1 MSLTNTFEEKKEEFN
16 KELDQLFPNSDL
28 TITYTRK
35 TNEVDIYGTM
45 HPMDLYYMML
55 FNESWI
61 NKKLRPFIRADWR
74 TYRMNPSYAKVTGP
88 MKFAS
93 SDNTV
98 DQMAPCLDIREF
110 DPDEIKPL
118 RRKNPTGAFM
128 SGFYCIIMALK
139 QYYYNIL
146 ISNDMDFMD
155 ILVNLNRRVRELSS
169 TGEKAEAEKT
179 APKYTCIITSEADLP
194 DKQLDYFS
202 DNPWDGNLEEVI
214 MFNTIGELFQ
224 HDVEGLFYQ
233 LYENEHGTR
242 LGYGMVDPDYP
253 AADIQDF
260 EKKSEKKEQ
269 KLEPCLIRGK
279 NTFHVGDK
287 VIHFKW
293 ELNSEHTDN
302 YIYEITGFPKNTE
315 TEEQYVAYRSV
326 ADPSK
331 EWVRPIMEFL
341 SEVDHQKYP
350 EIKQKYRF
358 VKY

>member
-1 MSLTNTFEEKKEEFN
+1 
-16 KELDQLFPNSDL
+16 
-28 TITYTRK
+28 
-35 TNEVDIYGTM
+35 
-45 HPMDLYYMML
+45 
-55 FNESWI
+55 
-61 NKKLRPFIRADWR
+61 
-74 TYRMNPSYAKVTGP
+74 
-88 MKFAS
+88 
-93 SDNTV
+93 
-98 DQMAPCLDIREF
+98 
-110 DPDEIKPL
+110 
-118 RRKNPTGAFM
+118 
-128 SGFYCIIMALK
+128 
-139 QYYYNIL
+139 
-146 ISNDMDFMD
+146 MDFMD
-155 ILVNLNRRVRELSS
+155 NLVNLNRRIRKLSS
-169 TGEKAEAEKT
+169 TGENVEVEKN

-194 DKQLDYFS
+194 DKQLDYFA
-202 DNPWDGNLEEVI
+202 DNPWDGDLHEVI
-214 MFNTIGELFQ
+214 TFNTIGELFQ

-253 AADIQDF
+253 ATDIQDF

-269 KLEPCLIRGK
+269 KTEPYLVRDK

-293 ELNSEHTDN
+293 ETNKDHAND

-326 ADPSK
+326 VDLSK

>member
-1 MSLTNTFEEKKEEFN
+1 MSLVETFEKKKIEFI
-16 KELDQLFPNSDL
+16 KELKQLFPNSDL
-28 TITYTRK
+28 MITYTRK
-35 TNEVDIYGTM
+35 TDEVDIYGIM
-45 HPMDLYYMML
+45 RPMDLYYMML
-55 FNESWI
+55 FNENWI
-61 NKKLRPFIRADWR
+61 NKNLRPFIREDWK
-74 TYRMNPSYAKVTGP
+74 TYRMAPAYTKITGP
-88 MKFAS
+88 MRFAS

-98 DQMAPCLDIREF
+98 NQMTSCLDVRVF
-110 DPDEIKPL
+110 DPDEKKPL
-118 RRKNPTGAFM
+118 RRKNPTDAFM

-139 QYYYNIL
+139 RYYYNIL
-146 ISNDMDFMD
+146 ISNNMDFMD
-155 ILVNLNRRVRELSS
+155 NLVNLNRRIRELSS
-169 TGEKAEAEKT
+169 TGENVEVEKT

-194 DKQLDYFS
+194 DKQLDYFA
-202 DNPWDGNLEEVI
+202 DNPWDGDLHEVI
-214 MFNTIGELFQ
+214 TFNTIGELFQ

-269 KLEPCLIRGK
+269 KLELCLIRGK

-331 EWVRPIMEFL
+331 EWVRPIMEFM

>member
-1 MSLTNTFEEKKEEFN
+1 MSLTNTFEEKE
-16 KELDQLFPNSDL
+16 
-28 TITYTRK
+28 
-35 TNEVDIYGTM
+35 
-45 HPMDLYYMML
+45 
-55 FNESWI
+55 
-61 NKKLRPFIRADWR
+61 
-74 TYRMNPSYAKVTGP
+74 
-88 MKFAS
+88 
-93 SDNTV
+93 
-98 DQMAPCLDIREF
+98 
-110 DPDEIKPL
+110 
-118 RRKNPTGAFM
+118 
-128 SGFYCIIMALK
+128 
-139 QYYYNIL
+139 NI
-146 ISNDMDFMD
+146 
-155 ILVNLNRRVRELSS
+155 
-169 TGEKAEAEKT
+169 EAEKT

-202 DNPWDGNLEEVI
+202 DNPWDGDIEEVI

-260 EKKSEKKEQ
+260 EKKSVKKEQ

-293 ELNSEHTDN
+293 ELNSEHADN

>member
-1 MSLTNTFEEKKEEFN
+1 MSLVETFEKKKDEFI
-16 KELDQLFPNSDL
+16 KELEQLFPNSDL
-28 TITYTRK
+28 MITYTRK
-35 TNEVDIYGTM
+35 ADEVDIYGTM

-55 FNESWI
+55 FNENWI
-61 NKKLRPFIRADWR
+61 NKKLRPFIREDWK
-74 TYRMNPSYAKVTGP
+74 TYRMNPDYAKITGP
-88 MKFAS
+88 MRFAS
-93 SDNTV
+93 SDNSV
-98 DQMAPCLDIREF
+98 NQMTSCLDVRVF
-110 DPDEIKPL
+110 DPDEKKPL
-118 RRKNPTGAFM
+118 RRKNPTDAFM
-128 SGFYCIIMALK
+128 FGFYCIIMALK
-139 QYYYNIL
+139 RYYYNIL
-146 ISNDMDFMD
+146 ISNNMDFMD
-155 ILVNLNRRVRELSS
+155 NLVNLNRRIRKLSS
-169 TGEKAEAEKT
+169 TGENVEVEKT

-194 DKQLDYFS
+194 DKQLDYFA
-202 DNPWDGNLEEVI
+202 DNPWDGDLHEVI
-214 MFNTIGELFQ
+214 TFNTIGELFQ

-253 AADIQDF
+253 ATDIQDF

-269 KLEPCLIRGK
+269 KTEPCLVRDK

>member
-1 MSLTNTFEEKKEEFN
+1 M
-16 KELDQLFPNSDL
+16 Q
-28 TITYTRK
+28 IYTDYIDM
-35 TNEVDIYGTM
+35 VVCFCIY
-45 HPMDLYYMML
+45 
-55 FNESWI
+55 
-61 NKKLRPFIRADWR
+61 LRSHLAW
-74 TYRMNPSYAKVTGP
+74 
-88 MKFAS
+88 
-93 SDNTV
+93 
-98 DQMAPCLDIREF
+98 
-110 DPDEIKPL
+110 
-118 RRKNPTGAFM
+118 
-128 SGFYCIIMALK
+128 
-139 QYYYNIL
+139 
-146 ISNDMDFMD
+146 
-155 ILVNLNRRVRELSS
+155 VRELKSRHGS
-169 TGEKAEAEKT
+169 GKN

-194 DKQLDYFS
+194 DKQLDYFA
-202 DNPWDGNLEEVI
+202 DNPWDGDLHEVI
-214 MFNTIGELFQ
+214 TFNTIGELFQ

-253 AADIQDF
+253 ATDIQDF

-269 KLEPCLIRGK
+269 KTEPCLVRDK

-293 ELNSEHTDN
+293 ETNKDHAND

-326 ADPSK
+326 VNLSK

>member
-1 MSLTNTFEEKKEEFN
+1 MSLVETFEKKKDEFI
-16 KELDQLFPNSDL
+16 KELEQLFPNSDL
-28 TITYTRK
+28 MITYTRK
-35 TNEVDIYGTM
+35 ADEVDIYGTM

-55 FNESWI
+55 FNENWI
-61 NKKLRPFIRADWR
+61 NKKLRPFIREDWK
-74 TYRMNPSYAKVTGP
+74 TYRMNPDYAKITGP
-88 MKFAS
+88 MRFAS
-93 SDNTV
+93 SDNSV
-98 DQMAPCLDIREF
+98 NQMTSCLDVRVF
-110 DPDEIKPL
+110 DPDEKKPL
-118 RRKNPTGAFM
+118 RRKNPTDAFM

-139 QYYYNIL
+139 RYYYNIL
-146 ISNDMDFMD
+146 ISNNMDFMD
-155 ILVNLNRRVRELSS
+155 NLVNLNRRIRKLSS
-169 TGEKAEAEKT
+169 TGENVEVEKT

-194 DKQLDYFS
+194 DKQLDYFA
-202 DNPWDGNLEEVI
+202 DNPWDGDLHEVI
-214 MFNTIGELFQ
+214 TFNTIGELFQ

-253 AADIQDF
+253 ATDIRDF

-269 KLEPCLIRGK
+269 KTEPCLVRDK

-293 ELNSEHTDN
+293 ETNKDHADD

-326 ADPSK
+326 VDLSK

>member
-1 MSLTNTFEEKKEEFN
+1 
-16 KELDQLFPNSDL
+16 
-28 TITYTRK
+28 
-35 TNEVDIYGTM
+35 
-45 HPMDLYYMML
+45 
-55 FNESWI
+55 
-61 NKKLRPFIRADWR
+61 
-74 TYRMNPSYAKVTGP
+74 
-88 MKFAS
+88 MKFEIETKRTLTT
-93 SDNTV
+93 DNGNRFTEGSEIAFTYKKSGDAYIAEIV
-98 DQMAPCLDIREF
+98 QIKKKSFIIRDI
-110 DPDEIKPL
+110 EI
-118 RRKNPTGAFM
+118 N
-128 SGFYCIIMALK
+128 
-139 QYYYNIL
+139 YYYNIL
-146 ISNDMDFMD
+146 ISNNMDFMD
-155 ILVNLNRRVRELSS
+155 ILVNLNRRIRKLSS
-169 TGEKAEAEKT
+169 TGENIEAEKT

-269 KLEPCLIRGK
+269 KLKLCLVRDK

>member
-1 MSLTNTFEEKKEEFN
+1 MSLVETFEKKKDEFI
-16 KELDQLFPNSDL
+16 KELEQLFPNSDL
-28 TITYTRK
+28 MITYTRK
-35 TNEVDIYGTM
+35 ADEVDIYGTM

-55 FNESWI
+55 FNENWI
-61 NKKLRPFIRADWR
+61 NKKLRPFIREDWK
-74 TYRMNPSYAKVTGP
+74 TYRMNPDYAKITGP
-88 MKFAS
+88 MRFAS
-93 SDNTV
+93 SDNSV
-98 DQMAPCLDIREF
+98 NQMTSCLDVRVF
-110 DPDEIKPL
+110 DPDEKKPL
-118 RRKNPTGAFM
+118 RRKNPTDAFM

-139 QYYYNIL
+139 RYYYNIL
-146 ISNDMDFMD
+146 ISNNMDFMD
-155 ILVNLNRRVRELSS
+155 NLVNLNRRIRKLSS
-169 TGEKAEAEKT
+169 TGENVEVEKN

-194 DKQLDYFS
+194 DKQLDYFA
-202 DNPWDGNLEEVI
+202 DNPWDGDLHEVI
-214 MFNTIGELFQ
+214 TFNTIGELFQ

-253 AADIQDF
+253 ATDIQDF

-269 KLEPCLIRGK
+269 KTEPCLVRDK

-293 ELNSEHTDN
+293 ETNKDHAND
-302 YIYEITGFPKNTE
+302 YIYEITGFLKNTE

-326 ADPSK
+326 VDLSK

>member
-1 MSLTNTFEEKKEEFN
+1 MSLVETFEKKKIEFI
-16 KELDQLFPNSDL
+16 KELKQLFPNSDL
-28 TITYTRK
+28 MITYTRK
-35 TNEVDIYGTM
+35 TDEVDIYGIM
-45 HPMDLYYMML
+45 RPMDLYYMML
-55 FNESWI
+55 FNENWI
-61 NKKLRPFIRADWR
+61 NKKLRPFIREDWK
-74 TYRMNPSYAKVTGP
+74 TYRMNPDYAKITGP
-88 MKFAS
+88 MRFAS
-93 SDNTV
+93 SDNSV
-98 DQMAPCLDIREF
+98 NQMTSCLDVRVF
-110 DPDEIKPL
+110 DPDEKKPL
-118 RRKNPTGAFM
+118 RRKNPTDAFM

-139 QYYYNIL
+139 RYYYNIL
-146 ISNDMDFMD
+146 ISNNMDFMD
-155 ILVNLNRRVRELSS
+155 NLVNLNRRIRKLSS
-169 TGEKAEAEKT
+169 TGENVEVEKN

-194 DKQLDYFS
+194 DKQLDYFA
-202 DNPWDGNLEEVI
+202 DNPWDGDLHEVI
-214 MFNTIGELFQ
+214 TFNTIGELFQ

-253 AADIQDF
+253 ATDIQDF

-269 KLEPCLIRGK
+269 KTEPCLVRDK

-293 ELNSEHTDN
+293 ETNKDHAND

-326 ADPSK
+326 VDLSK

>member
-1 MSLTNTFEEKKEEFN
+1 MSLVETFEKKKDEFI
-16 KELDQLFPNSDL
+16 KELEQLFPNSDI

-35 TNEVDIYGTM
+35 ADEVDIYGTM

-55 FNESWI
+55 FNENWI
-61 NKKLRPFIRADWR
+61 NKNLRPFIREDWK
-74 TYRMNPSYAKVTGP
+74 TYRMNPAYAKVTGP
-88 MKFAS
+88 MRFAS

-98 DQMAPCLDIREF
+98 NQMKSCLDVRIF

-118 RRKNPTGAFM
+118 RRKNPTSAFM

-139 QYYYNIL
+139 RYYYNIL
-146 ISNDMDFMD
+146 ISNNMDFMD
-155 ILVNLNRRVRELSS
+155 ILVNLNRRIRELSS
-169 TGEKAEAEKT
+169 TGENIEAEKT

-202 DNPWDGNLEEVI
+202 DNPWDGDLEEVI

-293 ELNSEHTDN
+293 ELNSENADN

-341 SEVDHQKYP
+341 SEVNHQKYP
-350 EIKQKYRF
+350 KIKQKYRF

>member
-1 MSLTNTFEEKKEEFN
+1 MSLVETFEKKKDEFI
-16 KELDQLFPNSDL
+16 KELEQLFPNSDL
-28 TITYTRK
+28 MITYTRK
-35 TNEVDIYGTM
+35 ADEVDIYGTM

-55 FNESWI
+55 FNENWI
-61 NKKLRPFIRADWR
+61 NKKLRPFIREDWK
-74 TYRMNPSYAKVTGP
+74 TYRMNPDYAKITGP
-88 MKFAS
+88 MRFAS
-93 SDNTV
+93 SDNSV
-98 DQMAPCLDIREF
+98 NQMTSCLDVRVF
-110 DPDEIKPL
+110 DPDEKKPL
-118 RRKNPTGAFM
+118 RRKNPTDAFM

-139 QYYYNIL
+139 RYYYNIL
-146 ISNDMDFMD
+146 ISNNMDFMD
-155 ILVNLNRRVRELSS
+155 NLVNLNRRIRKLSS
-169 TGEKAEAEKT
+169 TGENVEVEKT

-194 DKQLDYFS
+194 DKQLDYFA
-202 DNPWDGNLEEVI
+202 DNPWDGDLHEVI
-214 MFNTIGELFQ
+214 TFNTIGELFQ

-253 AADIQDF
+253 ATDIQDF

-269 KLEPCLIRGK
+269 KTEPCLVRDK

>member
-1 MSLTNTFEEKKEEFN
+1 MKLTAKIRFNREIDSVDDVISIGSFGVNIGSKEVIFDMMDSAIYIDKKDGFIVTYEGWNLDVESFPDSALLEDTYRYINTLTRINVDTEDVSLYPVKVEEFIFLLRETKVPLS
-16 KELDQLFPNSDL
+16 KEVLDK
-28 TITYTRK
+28 Y
-35 TNEVDIYGTM
+35 NE
-45 HPMDLYYMML
+45 
-55 FNESWI
+55 
-61 NKKLRPFIRADWR
+61 
-74 TYRMNPSYAKVTGP
+74 
-88 MKFAS
+88 
-93 SDNTV
+93 
-98 DQMAPCLDIREF
+98 
-110 DPDEIKPL
+110 
-118 RRKNPTGAFM
+118 
-128 SGFYCIIMALK
+128 ALSLK
-139 QYYYNIL
+139 
-146 ISNDMDFMD
+146 
-155 ILVNLNRRVRELSS
+155 
-169 TGEKAEAEKT
+169 KT

-269 KLEPCLIRGK
+269 KLKLCLVRDK

>member
-1 MSLTNTFEEKKEEFN
+1 MSLVETFEKKKIEFI
-16 KELDQLFPNSDL
+16 KELKQLFPNSDL
-28 TITYTRK
+28 MITYTRK
-35 TNEVDIYGTM
+35 ADEVDIYGTM

-55 FNESWI
+55 FNENWI
-61 NKKLRPFIRADWR
+61 NKKLRPFIREDWK
-74 TYRMNPSYAKVTGP
+74 TYRMNPDYAKITGP
-88 MKFAS
+88 MRFAS
-93 SDNTV
+93 SDNSV
-98 DQMAPCLDIREF
+98 NQMTSCLDVRVF
-110 DPDEIKPL
+110 DPDEKKPL
-118 RRKNPTGAFM
+118 RRKNPTDAFM

-139 QYYYNIL
+139 RYYYNIL
-146 ISNDMDFMD
+146 ISNNMDFMD
-155 ILVNLNRRVRELSS
+155 NLVNLNRRIRKLSS
-169 TGEKAEAEKT
+169 TGENVEVEKT

-194 DKQLDYFS
+194 DKQLDYFA
-202 DNPWDGNLEEVI
+202 DNPWDGDLHEVI
-214 MFNTIGELFQ
+214 TFNTIGELFQ

-253 AADIQDF
+253 ATDIQDF

-269 KLEPCLIRGK
+269 KTEPCLVRDK

-293 ELNSEHTDN
+293 ETNKDHAND

-315 TEEQYVAYRSV
+315 TEEQYVAYHSV
-326 ADPSK
+326 VDLSK

>member
-1 MSLTNTFEEKKEEFN
+1 MSLVETFEKKKDEFI
-16 KELDQLFPNSDL
+16 KELEQLFPNSDL
-28 TITYTRK
+28 MITYTRK
-35 TNEVDIYGTM
+35 ADEVDIYGTM

-55 FNESWI
+55 FNENWI
-61 NKKLRPFIRADWR
+61 NKKLRPFIREDWK
-74 TYRMNPSYAKVTGP
+74 TYRMNPDYAKITGP
-88 MKFAS
+88 MRFAS
-93 SDNTV
+93 SDNSV
-98 DQMAPCLDIREF
+98 NQMTSCLDVRVF
-110 DPDEIKPL
+110 DPDEKKPL
-118 RRKNPTGAFM
+118 RRKNPTDAFM

-139 QYYYNIL
+139 RYYYNIL
-146 ISNDMDFMD
+146 ISNNMDFMD
-155 ILVNLNRRVRELSS
+155 NLVNLNRRIRELSS
-169 TGEKAEAEKT
+169 TGENVEIEKT

-194 DKQLDYFS
+194 DKQLDYFA
-202 DNPWDGNLEEVI
+202 DNPWDGDLHEVI
-214 MFNTIGELFQ
+214 TFNTIGELFQ

-253 AADIQDF
+253 ATDIQDF

-269 KLEPCLIRGK
+269 KTEPCLVRDK

-293 ELNSEHTDN
+293 EMNKDHADD

-326 ADPSK
+326 VDLSK

>member
-1 MSLTNTFEEKKEEFN
+1 
-16 KELDQLFPNSDL
+16 
-28 TITYTRK
+28 
-35 TNEVDIYGTM
+35 
-45 HPMDLYYMML
+45 
-55 FNESWI
+55 
-61 NKKLRPFIRADWR
+61 
-74 TYRMNPSYAKVTGP
+74 
-88 MKFAS
+88 
-93 SDNTV
+93 
-98 DQMAPCLDIREF
+98 
-110 DPDEIKPL
+110 
-118 RRKNPTGAFM
+118 
-128 SGFYCIIMALK
+128 
-139 QYYYNIL
+139 
-146 ISNDMDFMD
+146 
-155 ILVNLNRRVRELSS
+155 
-169 TGEKAEAEKT
+169 
-179 APKYTCIITSEADLP
+179 
-194 DKQLDYFS
+194 
-202 DNPWDGNLEEVI
+202 
-214 MFNTIGELFQ
+214 
-224 HDVEGLFYQ
+224 
-233 LYENEHGTR
+233 
-242 LGYGMVDPDYP
+242 MVDPDYP

-269 KLEPCLIRGK
+269 KLKPCLVRDK

>member
-1 MSLTNTFEEKKEEFN
+1 MSLVETFEKKKDEFI
-16 KELDQLFPNSDL
+16 KELEQLFPNSDL
-28 TITYTRK
+28 MITYTRK
-35 TNEVDIYGTM
+35 ADEVDIYGTM

-55 FNESWI
+55 FNENWI
-61 NKKLRPFIRADWR
+61 NKKLRPFIREDWK
-74 TYRMNPSYAKVTGP
+74 TYRMNPDYAKITGP
-88 MKFAS
+88 MRFAS
-93 SDNTV
+93 SDNSV
-98 DQMAPCLDIREF
+98 NQMTSCLDVRVF
-110 DPDEIKPL
+110 DPDEKKPL
-118 RRKNPTGAFM
+118 RRKNPTDAFM

-139 QYYYNIL
+139 RYYYNIL
-146 ISNDMDFMD
+146 ISNNMDFMD
-155 ILVNLNRRVRELSS
+155 NLVNLNRRIRKLSS
-169 TGEKAEAEKT
+169 TGENVEVEKT

-194 DKQLDYFS
+194 DKQLDYFA
-202 DNPWDGNLEEVI
+202 DNPWDGDLHEVI
-214 MFNTIGELFQ
+214 TFNTIGELFQ

-253 AADIQDF
+253 ATDIQDF

-269 KLEPCLIRGK
+269 KTEPCLVRDK

-293 ELNSEHTDN
+293 ETNKDHAND

-326 ADPSK
+326 VDLSK

>member
-1 MSLTNTFEEKKEEFN
+1 MSLVKTFEKKKDEFI
-16 KELDQLFPNSDL
+16 KELKQLFPNSDL
-28 TITYTRK
+28 MITYTRK
-35 TNEVDIYGTM
+35 TDEVDICGVM
-45 HPMDLYYMML
+45 HPMDLYYMM
-55 FNESWI
+55 FNENWI
-61 NKKLRPFIRADWR
+61 NKNLRPFIREDWK
-74 TYRMNPSYAKVTGP
+74 TYRMDPAYAKITGP
-88 MKFAS
+88 MRFAS
-93 SDNTV
+93 SNNTV
-98 DQMAPCLDIREF
+98 NQMAPCLDIRVF
-110 DPDEIKPL
+110 DPNEKKSL
-118 RRKNPTGAFM
+118 RRKNPTDAFM
-128 SGFYCIIMALK
+128 FGFYCIIMALK

-155 ILVNLNRRVRELSS
+155 NLVNLNRRIRKLSS
-169 TGEKAEAEKT
+169 TGENVEVEKT
-179 APKYTCIITSEADLP
+179 APKYTCIITSEADLS
-194 DKQLDYFS
+194 DKQLDYFA
-202 DNPWDGNLEEVI
+202 DNPWDGDLEEVI
-214 MFNTIGELFQ
+214 TFNTIGELFQ
-224 HDVEGLFYQ
+224 HDMEGLFYQ

-260 EKKSEKKEQ
+260 EKKSEKKER
-269 KLEPCLIRGK
+269 KAEPCLVRDK

-293 ELNSEHTDN
+293 ETNKDHTDD
-302 YIYEITGFPKNTE
+302 YIYEINGFPKNTE

-326 ADPSK
+326 VDPSK